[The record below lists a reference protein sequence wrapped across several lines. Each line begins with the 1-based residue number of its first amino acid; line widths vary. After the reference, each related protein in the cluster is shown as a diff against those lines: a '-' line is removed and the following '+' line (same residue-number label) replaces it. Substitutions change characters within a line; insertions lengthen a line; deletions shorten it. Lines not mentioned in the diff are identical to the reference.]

1 LDIQH
6 FAFSNLHSALCNLH
20 LHSGFHTS
28 LTGPYIE
35 SPTAADA
42 HLDIPADA
50 GGGSLAVL

>member
-1 LDIQH
+1 MFNVENLNYWI
-6 FAFSNLHSALCNLH
+6 FNILHSA
-20 LHSGFHTS
+20 FHTS